1 MIPQDA
7 GMALMLSGA
16 VTLAAIGLHLLVTNV
31 SAVVGMTVVATVVF
45 LVGYFLVSI
54 EPPPIRHR

>member
-1 MIPQDA
+1 VIPQDA